1 MIIVVADDFTG
12 AAELAG
18 IALRFGLSLKICG
31 VNEIETTCNNKTG
44 CIVNTNSRSLEKNIA
59 LAQTKKTI
67 TAIMQYQPSLLYKKI
82 DSVLRGYVVDELK
95 VQMELMD
102 KSSAFVVPSNPSLGR
117 TIKDGIMYI
126 QGVPVADTDFCNDP
140 EFPITQS
147 NVERILND
155 NTVHIVEPNST
166 ITTGISV
173 AAVNTAVDITNF
185 ANHVHDVQVLAG
197 AGDFFT
203 ALLATKYR
211 SIDTQAPI
219 LLSPFLFVAGSAFSE
234 ARERILKWK
243 KDAIAITSIDD
254 YFECITTS
262 KDKYVLAIK
271 ENCSSITA
279 SDLRTAMSKQVQI
292 LIAKLGIKE
301 ICIEGGSTA
310 ASVLEVCGITTL
322 TPTHELARGLV
333 RMHAADLFI
342 TVKPGSY
349 PLPANLIQL

>member
-18 IALRFGLSLKICG
+18 IALRYGLSLKICG
-31 VNEIETTCNNKTG
+31 VNEIEATCSHETG
-44 CIVNTNSRSLEKNIA
+44 CIVNTNSRSLEKNLA
-59 LAQTKKTI
+59 LEQTKKTI

-95 VQMELMD
+95 LQLSLMG
-102 KSSAFVVPSNPSLGR
+102 KSTALVVPSNPSLGR
-117 TIKDGIMYI
+117 TIKDGVMYI

-140 EFPITQS
+140 EFPITKS
-147 NVERILND
+147 KVVAMLND
-155 NTVHIVEPNST
+155 NSVHVVEPNSILT
-166 ITTGISV
+166 AGILVGS
-173 AAVNTAVDITNF
+173 VNTAVDIENY
-185 ANHVHDVQVLAG
+185 ANHVYDTEVLAG

-203 ALLATKYR
+203 ALLATKYH

-234 ARERILKWK
+234 ARERIKLWK
-243 KDAIAITSIDD
+243 QQAIAVTSMGDF
-254 YFECITTS
+254 FECITTS
-262 KDKYVLAIK
+262 NEKYVLAIK
-271 ENCSSITA
+271 ENVATISA
-279 SDLRTAMSKQVQI
+279 SDLRIAMAKQVQK
-292 LIAKLGIKE
+292 LIATLGIKE

-310 ASVLEVCGITTL
+310 ASILEVCGITTL

-349 PLPANLIQL
+349 PLPSHLIQL

>member
-18 IALRFGLSLKICG
+18 IALRYGLSLKICG
-31 VNEIETTCNNKTG
+31 VNEIEATCSNENG
-44 CIVNTNSRSLEKNIA
+44 CIVNTNSRSLEKKLA

-67 TAIMQYQPSLLYKKI
+67 AAIMQYQPTLLYKKI

-95 VQMELMD
+95 VQMELMG
-102 KSSAFVVPSNPSLGR
+102 KSTALVVPSNPSLGR
-117 TIKDGIMYI
+117 TIKEGIMYI
-126 QGVPVADTDFCNDP
+126 QDIPVAATDFCNDP
-140 EFPITQS
+140 EFPIAES
-147 NVERILND
+147 HVVAILND
-155 NTVHIVEPNST
+155 SSVHVIESNTTATV
-166 ITTGISV
+166 GISV
-173 AAVNTAVDITNF
+173 ASIKTAVDIANF
-185 ANHVHDVQVLAG
+185 ANQAHDTQVLAG

-203 ALLATKYR
+203 ALLATKYPT
-211 SIDTQAPI
+211 INTQAPL

-234 ARERILKWK
+234 ARERIKLWK
-243 KDAIAITSIDD
+243 QKAIAVSSLGDF
-254 YFECITTS
+254 FECITIS

-271 ENCSSITA
+271 ENLATISA
-279 SDLRTAMSKQVQI
+279 SELRIAMAKQVQ
-292 LIAKLGIKE
+292 KLMVTFDIKE
-301 ICIEGGSTA
+301 IFIEGGSTA

-349 PLPANLIQL
+349 PLPSHLIQL